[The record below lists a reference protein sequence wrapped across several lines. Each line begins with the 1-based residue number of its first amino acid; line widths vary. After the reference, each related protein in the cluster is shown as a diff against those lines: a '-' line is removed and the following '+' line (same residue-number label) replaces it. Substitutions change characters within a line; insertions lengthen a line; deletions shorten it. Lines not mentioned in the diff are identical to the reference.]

1 LEVGNPT
8 YWTTKAVENILEAQA
23 RGLNSKVSNVLLD
36 QAITLL
42 LLTRADHATTVQ
54 TKGKGKTKARDTTS
68 EEDNS
73 VPKTT

>member
-54 TKGKGKTKARDTTS
+54 TKGNGKTKAGVTAAKK
-68 EEDNS
+68 DNS